1 MANAQYETYIK
12 AGLSTSQ
19 STFKS
24 WSSQDSSHHMV
35 LTRQVLE
42 LNVCIVSSFCI
53 DELVINVVKYMY
65 LNEKYNI
72 GFQNILK

>member
-1 MANAQYETYIK
+1 
-12 AGLSTSQ
+12 
-19 STFKS
+19 
-24 WSSQDSSHHMV
+24 MV